1 MNTCQRTKLV
11 HEGQYLAE
19 VDVTLIVADDQW
31 SPYLSIDDASKLDD
45 VRDALKK
52 GDTAT
57 ASRYARIFSLT
68 PITG

>member
-1 MNTCQRTKLV
+1 MKTYQRTKLI

-19 VDVTLIVADDQW
+19 VDVTLTVTDDQW
-31 SPYLSIDDASKLDD
+31 SPHLSIDDACKLDN
-45 VRDALKK
+45 VREALRK

-57 ASRYARIFSLT
+57 ASHYARIFSLT

>member
-1 MNTCQRTKLV
+1 MNTCQRTKLI

-19 VDVTLIVADDQW
+19 VDVTLTVTDDQW
-31 SPYLSIDDASKLDD
+31 SPHLSIDDAYKLDN
-45 VRDALKK
+45 VRDALKR

>member
-1 MNTCQRTKLV
+1 MDTCQRTKLI

-19 VDVTLIVADDQW
+19 VDVTLIVTDDQW

-52 GDTAT
+52 GDTST

>member
-1 MNTCQRTKLV
+1 MDTCQRTKLI

-19 VDVTLIVADDQW
+19 VDVTLIVTDDQW

-52 GDTAT
+52 GDTST
-57 ASRYARIFSLT
+57 ASRHARIFSLT